1 MHDIRFAS
9 VADIAVIARHRVRMF
24 GEMKLLA
31 PGEAPAMMERTLRFL
46 ERAIPSGEY
55 VGWLAV
61 DRRDPQGVAGGA
73 GLQLRT
79 VLPFPFGDGR
89 GVGAGREALVINVYT
104 EPQFRRLGL
113 ARRMMEALIAWSK
126 TIGVE
131 RIALHASLDGQP
143 LYESLGFS
151 PTNEMRLQVAPPS

>member
-9 VADIAVIARHRVRMF
+9 VADVAVIARHRVRMF
-24 GEMKLLA
+24 GEMELLA
-31 PGEAPAMMERTLRFL
+31 PTEAPAMMERTVRFL

-61 DRRDPQGVAGGA
+61 DRQDPHGVAGGA

-79 VLPFPFGDGR
+79 VLPFPFGEDR

-113 ARRMMEALIAWSK
+113 ARRLMVALIDWSRSAG
-126 TIGVE
+126 IE
-131 RIALHASLDGQP
+131 RIALHASPDGRP

-151 PTNEMRLQVAPPS
+151 PTNEMRLQVVPPS